1 MTGPELPQILN
12 FFKIQS
18 ALTIIFFA
26 LALHPAAQKR
36 AQEEIDNVVGSDRLP
51 SLADRPSLPYVDA
64 VLREILRWRPV
75 VPQSLPRATLADDV
89 YNGFYIPK
97 GEFLLPRNNICG

>member
-1 MTGPELPQILN
+1 MFI
-12 FFKIQS
+12 KIQS
-18 ALTIIFFA
+18 ALTIIFFV
-26 LALHPAAQKR
+26 LALHPIVQKR
-36 AQEEIDNVVGSDRLP
+36 AQEDIDKVVGSDRLP
-51 SLADRPSLPYVDA
+51 SLADRPSLPYLDA

-97 GEFLLPRNNICG
+97 GRFLLFGNGICE